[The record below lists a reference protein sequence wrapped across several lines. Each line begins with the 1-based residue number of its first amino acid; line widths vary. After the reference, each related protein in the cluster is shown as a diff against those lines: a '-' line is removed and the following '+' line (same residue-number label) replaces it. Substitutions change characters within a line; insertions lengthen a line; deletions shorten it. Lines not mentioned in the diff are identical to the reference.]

1 MEDGR
6 VLTLGVLP
14 GDGIGPEIVASATR
28 VAGRALDSVSVDVQW
43 RELPFGRQAIDEFGT
58 PLPQSTLAELD
69 GLAGWILGPHDNAGY
84 PEQFRGTLSPGG
96 AIRKHYNLF
105 ANIRPARALS
115 RSVRAV
121 CPDLDVVIV
130 RENTEGFYAD
140 RNMYD
145 GAGEFMPTPDVAL
158 AVAVFTRTAGE
169 RIAHEAFRLAAAR
182 RKSVTIAHK
191 TNVLAKTTG
200 LFRDACLTVATHY
213 PSVEV
218 RGEHIDA
225 LAARLVSHPGDFD
238 VIVAENMFG
247 DILSDLAGQLSGSL
261 GMAPSINASHTHAM
275 AQAAHGSAPD
285 IAGRDIANPVAMILS
300 TAMLLRWLAD
310 RDRGTPALRLAAER
324 IEDAVT
330 RTLDA
335 GVGTPDIGGG
345 ASTSSF
351 TEQVIAALPV
361 R

>member
-1 MEDGR
+1 M
-6 VLTLGVLP
+6 LTLGVLP
-14 GDGIGPEIVASATR
+14 GDGIGPEIVASAIQ
-28 VAGRALDSVSVDVQW
+28 VAEQALSGVSVGVQW
-43 RELPFGRQAIDEFGT
+43 RELPFGRSAIAEFGT
-58 PLPQSTLAELD
+58 PLPESTLAALS

-84 PEQFRGTLSPGG
+84 PDRFRGTLSPGG
-96 AIRKHYNLF
+96 AIRKHFNLF

-115 RSVRAV
+115 ESVTAV
-121 CPDLDVVIV
+121 CPELDVVIV

-158 AVAVFTRTAGE
+158 AVAVFTRSAAE
-169 RIAHEAFRLAAAR
+169 RIAHEAFRLASTR
-182 RKSVTIAHK
+182 RKSVTVAHK
-191 TNVLAKTTG
+191 ANVLAKTTG
-200 LFRDACLTVATHY
+200 LFRDACLTVAAHY
-213 PSVEV
+213 PDVDV

-225 LAARLVSHPGDFD
+225 LAARLVSHPGSFD

-261 GMAPSINASHTHAM
+261 GMAPSVNASHTHAM

-310 RDRGTPALRLAAER
+310 RDGGTPALRVAAQR
-324 IEDAVT
+324 IEEAVR

-335 GVGTPDIGGG
+335 GVGTADIGGG

-351 TEQVIAALPV
+351 TEHVVAALPQA
-361 R
+361 

>member
-1 MEDGR
+1 M
-6 VLTLGVLP
+6 LTLGVLL
-14 GDGIGPEIVASATR
+14 GDGIGPEIVDSSTR
-28 VAGRALDSVSVDVQW
+28 IAEQALAGVSVGVSW
-43 RELPFGRQAIDEFGT
+43 RELPFGLEAISEFGT
-58 PLPQSTLAELD
+58 PLPEPTLAELD

-96 AIRKHYNLF
+96 AIRKRYNLF
-105 ANIRPARALS
+105 ANIRPARTLS
-115 RSVRAV
+115 ASVGAV

-158 AVAVFTRTAGE
+158 AVAVFTRTACE
-169 RIAHEAFRLAAAR
+169 RIAHQAFRLAAAR

-200 LFRDACLTVATHY
+200 LFRDVCLAVAEHY
-213 PSVEV
+213 PEVEV

-225 LAARLVSHPGDFD
+225 LAARLVSHPGEFD

-300 TAMLLRWLAD
+300 TAMLLRWLSGQD
-310 RDRGTPALRLAAER
+310 TGTPALGVAADR
-324 IEDAVT
+324 IENAV
-330 RTLDA
+330 RRVLDT
-335 GVGTPDIGGG
+335 GVGTADIGGN
-345 ASTSSF
+345 ASTSEF
-351 TEQVIAALPV
+351 TAHVLAALG
-361 R
+361 

>member
-1 MEDGR
+1 M
-6 VLTLGVLP
+6 LTLGVLL
-14 GDGIGPEIVASATR
+14 GDGIGPEIVDSATR
-28 VAGRALDSVSVDVQW
+28 IAERALAGVSVAVQW
-43 RELPFGRQAIDEFGT
+43 RELPFGLEAIGEFGT
-58 PLPQSTLAELD
+58 PLPEPTLAELD

-96 AIRKHYNLF
+96 AIRKRYNLF
-105 ANIRPARALS
+105 ANIRPARTLS
-115 RSVRAV
+115 AAVHAV

-140 RNMYD
+140 RNMYE

-158 AVAVFTRTAGE
+158 AVAVFTRTACE
-169 RIAHEAFRLAAAR
+169 RIAHQAFQLASVR
-182 RKSVTIAHK
+182 RKSVTVAHK

-200 LFRDACLTVATHY
+200 LFRDVCQAVAVSY
-213 PSVEV
+213 PDVEV

-225 LAARLVSHPGDFD
+225 LAARLVSHPRDFD

-300 TAMLLRWLAD
+300 TAMLLRWLAG
-310 RDRGTPALRLAAER
+310 REGGTPALGIAADR
-324 IEDAVT
+324 IEDAVR

-335 GVGTPDIGGG
+335 GVGTADIGGS

-351 TEQVIAALPV
+351 TEYVLAALP
-361 R
+361 

>member
-1 MEDGR
+1 M
-6 VLTLGVLP
+6 LALGVLL
-14 GDGIGPEIVASATR
+14 GDGIGPEIVDASTR
-28 VAGRALDSVSVDVQW
+28 VAEKALAGVAVEVRW
-43 RELPFGRQAIDEFGT
+43 RELPFGLEAIGDFGS
-58 PLPQSTLAELD
+58 PLPEPTLSELD
-69 GLAGWILGPHDNAGY
+69 ELPGWILGPHDNAGY

-96 AIRKHYNLF
+96 AIRKRYNLF
-105 ANIRPARALS
+105 ANIRPARTLS
-115 RSVRAV
+115 ASVRAL

-145 GAGEFMPTPDVAL
+145 GAGEFMPTPDIAL
-158 AVAVFTRTAGE
+158 AVAVFTRTASE
-169 RIAHEAFRLAAAR
+169 RIAHQAFQLAAAR

-191 TNVLAKTTG
+191 TNVLTKTTG
-200 LFRDACLTVATHY
+200 LFLDVCLTVSESY
-213 PSVEV
+213 PDVEV

-225 LAARLVSHPGDFD
+225 LAARLVSHPRDFD

-300 TAMLLRWLAD
+300 AAMLLRWLAGQED
-310 RDRGTPALRLAAER
+310 GTPALGVAADN
-324 IEDAVT
+324 IEDAV
-330 RTLDA
+330 RRVLDA
-335 GVGTPDIGGG
+335 GVGTADIGGS
-345 ASTSSF
+345 ASTSAF
-351 TEQVIAALPV
+351 TEHVLAALD
-361 R
+361 

>member
-1 MEDGR
+1 M
-6 VLTLGVLP
+6 LTLGVLA

-28 VAGRALDSVSVDVQW
+28 IAEQALASVSVGVQW
-43 RELPFGRQAIDEFGT
+43 RTLPFGLEAIGEFGT
-58 PLPQSTLAELD
+58 PLPESTLDALD

-96 AIRKHYNLF
+96 AIRKRYNLF
-105 ANIRPARALS
+105 ANIRPARTLS
-115 RSVRAV
+115 ESVKAV
-121 CPDLDVVIV
+121 CPNLDVVIV

-140 RNMYD
+140 RNMYE

-158 AVAVFTRTAGE
+158 AVAVFTRAACE
-169 RIAHEAFRLAAAR
+169 RIADQAFRLAMTR
-182 RKSVTIAHK
+182 RRSVTIAHK

-200 LFRDACLTVATHY
+200 LFRDACLTIGQNY
-213 PSVEV
+213 PDIEI

-261 GMAPSINASHTHAM
+261 GMAPSINASHSQAM

-285 IAGRDIANPVAMILS
+285 IAGLGIANPVAMILS
-300 TAMLLRWLAD
+300 TAMLLRWLSD
-310 RDRGTPALRLAAER
+310 RDDGTPMLSVAAGH
-324 IEDAVT
+324 IEEAV
-330 RTLDA
+330 RHTLDA
-335 GVGTPDIGGG
+335 GVGTADIGGT
-345 ASTSSF
+345 ASTSVF
-351 TEQVIAALPV
+351 TEHVLSALP
-361 R
+361 RT

>member
-1 MEDGR
+1 M
-6 VLTLGVLP
+6 LTLGVLA
-14 GDGIGPEIVASATR
+14 GDGIGPEIVASATQI
-28 VAGRALDSVSVDVQW
+28 AERALGSLSIGVQW
-43 RELPFGRQAIDEFGT
+43 RALPFGLSAIGEFGT
-58 PLPQSTLAELD
+58 PLPAQTLAELD
-69 GLAGWILGPHDNAGY
+69 GLSGWILGPHDNAGY
-84 PEQFRGTLSPGG
+84 PEEFSGMLSPGG
-96 AIRKHYNLF
+96 AIRKHFNLF
-105 ANIRPARALS
+105 ANIRPARTLS
-115 RSVRAV
+115 TAVDAV
-121 CPDLDVVIV
+121 CPGLDVIIV

-158 AVAVFTRTAGE
+158 AVAVFTRPACE
-169 RIAHEAFRLAAAR
+169 RIAHQAFQLAAVR

-200 LFRDACLTVATHY
+200 LFRDVCLAVAEHY
-213 PSVEV
+213 PDVEV

-225 LAARLVSHPGDFD
+225 LAARLVSHPSDFD

-261 GMAPSINASHTHAM
+261 GMAPSINASLTRAM

-300 TAMLLRWLAD
+300 TAMLLRWLAG
-310 RDRGTPALRLAAER
+310 RDADASALGVVAER
-324 IEDAVT
+324 IEDAV
-330 RTLDA
+330 RRVLDA
-335 GVGTPDIGGG
+335 GVGTPDIGGS

-351 TEQVIAALPV
+351 TEHVLAAL
-361 R
+361 